1 MVKSVRRKFR
11 IVPAVVNLGID
22 ILGLMVEAL
31 GIGNWAGIMKYFGGR
46 YTKHDVVFTIY
57 GMARRYLDLGKY
69 TYYRAIKITLKQIFK
84 QFGGIN
90 SVNMGA

>member
-1 MVKSVRRKFR
+1 MANAIRRKFR

-31 GIGNWAGIMKYFGGR
+31 GVGNWAGIMKYFGSR
-46 YTKHDVVFTIY
+46 CNKHDVVFTIY

-69 TYYRAIKITLKQIFK
+69 SYYRAIMIYLKK
-84 QFGGIN
+84 KFGGMN
-90 SVNMGA
+90 SINMGA

>member
-1 MVKSVRRKFR
+1 MVKSVRGKFR

-31 GIGNWAGIMKYFGGR
+31 GKGKWAGVLNYFGGR
-46 YTKHDVVFTIY
+46 YSKHDIVFTIY
-57 GMARRYLDLGKY
+57 GMARRYLDLGKHN
-69 TYYRAIKITLKQIFK
+69 YYRAIIITLKQIFK
-84 QFGGIN
+84 KFGGIN